1 MSNNSID
8 DFKVLSPSEKKEL
21 ERKRQEQERKR
32 LEAAEK
38 ARLAAEERAKKAK
51 VAAKARAAKAKEKQA
66 IVRTKKILCIVAGI
80 VLTALIAWLAI
91 WLWGLFVEF
100 DIAILCLL
108 IPIVAIIAIVIIWVI
123 VKVAV
128 EEINSKQQH

>member
-1 MSNNSID
+1 MSNNLTDGFS
-8 DFKVLSPSEKKEL
+8 VLSPSQKKEL

-38 ARLAAEERAKKAK
+38 ARLAAKE
-51 VAAKARAAKAKEKQA
+51 KARKAKEAAQKA
-66 IVRTKKILCIVAGI
+66 RETALRKKARVRNLKSLCIVAGI
-80 VLTALIAWLAI
+80 VLTALIAWLAV

-128 EEINSKQQH
+128 EEIN